1 MKNYEI
7 DVQTADGI
15 ALAVLKDQR
24 SYLMKELED
33 YKNGSWLHPEDVIK
47 NKEFIEALN
56 LIIRYFGEE

>member
-1 MKNYEI
+1 MKKYKI
-7 DVQTADGI
+7 DGQTADGI
-15 ALAVLKDQR
+15 ALTVLKDHR

-47 NKEFIEALN
+47 NKELIEALN